1 MTDFRPLRRM
11 LVLLLSLLWATTG
24 SFAVVNLQSP
34 LICGVS
40 MGYDAAE
47 SPNSGYDN
55 APLEAR
61 ADYQS
66 ALADT
71 WVSDDLVPGFIAARG
86 GVSLDSSAI
95 RFSQSNVRSSLPEI
109 TQSMRANGWQ
119 GAPIDVVRMADGGLT
134 TVDNTRLAAASL
146 SGTPVQAVVRNF
158 DDVFPAGR
166 AGGNL
171 QGGTWG
177 EALMNRIGGQK
188 PAWQRTYPSGSPFT
202 GVHPST
208 PGFTP

>member
-47 SPNSGYDN
+47 SPNCGYDN

-71 WVSDDLVPGFIAARG
+71 WVSDDLVPGFIAAKG
-86 GVSLDSSAI
+86 GVDLTLKYKADWTPAQRAAADAKAAALTKADTVVTPSVRSGTTQARYRREAGLGPSVDDDHTIDLQLGGADDILNMSGLDSSVNRSLGPQI
-95 RFSQSNVRSSLPEI
+95 NHQIKKLPLGTRVNNVR
-109 TQSMRANGWQ
+109 M
-119 GAPIDVVRMADGGLT
+119 
-134 TVDNTRLAAASL
+134 VD
-146 SGTPVQAVVRNF
+146 P
-158 DDVFPAGR
+158 
-166 AGGNL
+166 
-171 QGGTWG
+171 
-177 EALMNRIGGQK
+177 
-188 PAWQRTYPSGSPFT
+188 
-202 GVHPST
+202 
-208 PGFTP
+208 